1 MIMNEQKNEK
11 WLDELISRTIN
22 TEKPQFD
29 SEKWKQKYPDEYQML
44 LSRSA
49 KRASVHQPNTWKLI
63 TESSIT
69 RSAAA
74 VAAAAVIVASI
85 ICFSPLVLVEDVGR
99 VRNLYGIVALK
110 DDGLS
115 EEVTESANICPGQ
128 WIELLSGSKAEILL
142 KDQSRILPEPRT
154 VFQVNDRKNGLE
166 ILIARGAMNI
176 QATKQPPGKSLTIK
190 ADGSQI
196 KVLGTKLDVLLV
208 KKPDGTKQTRV
219 SVTSGSVELESAGE
233 TVLLS
238 ANTEGI
244 ADIGKPPI
252 KRPLIQELNELN
264 RLFQENEKL
273 ALEKNM
279 KSGLPAIIDY
289 KDCNTSTV
297 WTIVPY
303 EKLQE
308 VEGKL
313 YSLTLKNKYSGLK
326 VYTLDGAEI
335 PAYFEKT
342 NLQIDLSDLQIEK
355 TQLPYIVLMVPKV
368 SGLFEAN
375 EKSII
380 FKGPVRSSES
390 LSLIQFRLPESAN
403 LEHISPKPVEAA
415 KHLNKLA
422 VVIPCTFRMNEL
434 L

>member
-1 MIMNEQKNEK
+1 M
-11 WLDELISRTIN
+11 
-22 TEKPQFD
+22 
-29 SEKWKQKYPDEYQML
+29 
-44 LSRSA
+44 
-49 KRASVHQPNTWKLI
+49 
-63 TESSIT
+63 
-69 RSAAA
+69 
-74 VAAAAVIVASI
+74 
-85 ICFSPLVLVEDVGR
+85 
-99 VRNLYGIVALK
+99 
-110 DDGLS
+110 
-115 EEVTESANICPGQ
+115 
-128 WIELLSGSKAEILL
+128 
-142 KDQSRILPEPRT
+142 
-154 VFQVNDRKNGLE
+154 
-166 ILIARGAMNI
+166 
-176 QATKQPPGKSLTIK
+176 
-190 ADGSQI
+190 
-196 KVLGTKLDVLLV
+196 
-208 KKPDGTKQTRV
+208 
-219 SVTSGSVELESAGE
+219 
-233 TVLLS
+233 
-238 ANTEGI
+238 
-244 ADIGKPPI
+244 
-252 KRPLIQELNELN
+252 
-264 RLFQENEKL
+264 FQENEKL
-273 ALEKNM
+273 APKKNM

-326 VYTLDGAEI
+326 VYTLDGVEI

-355 TQLPYIVLMVPKV
+355 AQLPYIVLMVPKV

-415 KHLNKLA
+415 KHLNKL
-422 VVIPCTFRMNEL
+422 VVVLPCTFRMNEL